1 MPKMTGFL
9 YENHW
14 GSPTLT
20 LLNMLGV
27 LNVLNI
33 LNRLNVLNVLY
44 MPMDASLACWA
55 LDESKLAFSVIVVVI
70 VVVICFAGS
79 E

>member
-1 MPKMTGFL
+1 M
-9 YENHW
+9 
-14 GSPTLT
+14 
-20 LLNMLGV
+20 
-27 LNVLNI
+27 LNV
-33 LNRLNVLNVLY
+33 LNVLNVLY

-55 LDESKLAFSVIVVVI
+55 LDESKLAFSVIVVVVVI